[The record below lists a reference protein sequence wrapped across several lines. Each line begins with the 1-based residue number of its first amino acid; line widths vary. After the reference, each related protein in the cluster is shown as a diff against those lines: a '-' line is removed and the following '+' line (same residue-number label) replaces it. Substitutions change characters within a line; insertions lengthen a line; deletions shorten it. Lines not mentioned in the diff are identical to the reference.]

1 MKEKK
6 DVWFLDLLIQI
17 HRELLNGGSKRN
29 GKKRAGNKVRNM
41 RKKVEGRD
49 AETDSLQSASFGGGL
64 LCNKA
69 GSSVR

>member
-6 DVWFLDLLIQI
+6 EVWFLDLLIQS
-17 HRELLNGGSKRN
+17 HRELLNGGGKRN

-49 AETDSLQSASFGGGL
+49 AEIDSLQSAGSGGGL

-69 GSSVR
+69 